1 MESDGNRDTLPPS
14 LGFRTKGTILTVPE
28 QIADRICADILAGR
42 YRPGERIRELRLAQL
57 FEVSRGP
64 VREALRILE
73 REGLVTMS
81 PRRGAQVTAL
91 SIAEVEQLFDIRA
104 ALSSLAAQ
112 QAARNIL
119 PDELEALGR
128 NVAAMGR
135 LAEDSEGAGEYVA
148 LSSQCSQIIATAA
161 RNPRLLAMLLS
172 LWRQTLRYSQ
182 LGLGSRERRRESAGC
197 WAELAAAVATGEAE
211 RAGAV
216 NARTILL
223 SKAEAVRR
231 LHADADAGGPGG
243 PGEDGRPAAR

>member
-1 MESDGNRDTLPPS
+1 MGSDEYRDALPPA
-14 LGFRTKGTILTVPE
+14 LGFRTQGTILTVPE
-28 QIADRICADILAGR
+28 QIADRICAAILGGR
-42 YRPGERIRELRLAQL
+42 FRPGERIQELRLAQL

-112 QAARNIL
+112 QAARNIR
-119 PDELEALGR
+119 PGELEALR
-128 NVAAMGR
+128 RTVDAMGR
-135 LAEDSEGAGEYVA
+135 LAEDGGGGTEYVA
-148 LSSQCSQIIATAA
+148 LSSQCSQIVATAA

-182 LGLGSRERRRESAGC
+182 LGLGSRERRRESARS
-197 WAELAAAVATGEAE
+197 WAALAAAVAAGDAD

-216 NARTILL
+216 MARTILL

-231 LHADADAGGPGG
+231 LHADAAAGRPGGPGG
-243 PGEDGRPAAR
+243 DGSPAAT